1 MWVATRALDEARRA
15 GGGLE
20 VAALAAC
27 ALMDRLSAQ
36 WGLPSPG
43 LSLSRMRGGLY
54 QSFHASVPCCV
65 TGNNQPKVRI
75 SVSGAVV
82 SPTLDAEN
90 NPGGSFKTTVWT
102 PPQANQ
108 VRASG
113 MKNHSG

>member
-1 MWVATRALDEARRA
+1 MA
-15 GGGLE
+15 G
-20 VAALAAC
+20 LAAR
-27 ALMDRLSAQ
+27 AVMDRLSAQ

-54 QSFHASVPCCV
+54 QSFHGSVPKATVPCCV
-65 TGNNQPKVRI
+65 TGKNQPQVRI

-90 NPGGSFKTTVWT
+90 NPEGNFKTTVWA

-108 VRASG
+108 VRDSG
-113 MKNHSG
+113 MKNHSGQL